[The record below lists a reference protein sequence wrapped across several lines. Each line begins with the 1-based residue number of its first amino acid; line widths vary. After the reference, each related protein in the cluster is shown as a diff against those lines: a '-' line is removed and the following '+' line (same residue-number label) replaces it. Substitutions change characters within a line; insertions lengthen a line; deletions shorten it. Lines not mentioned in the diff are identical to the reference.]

1 MYDFR
6 NVWSHQWRIWGG
18 KAGGGGLRGVRMHT
32 PPLRILSALF
42 GMLNAFFTHYS
53 ILKP

>member
-1 MYDFR
+1 MTLEMCGHI
-6 NVWSHQWRIWGG
+6 SGASGGG
-18 KAGGGGLRGVRMHT
+18 KRGGGEGLRGVRMHP